1 LMNRTFKNKKGFTL
15 SEVMV
20 TAVVFLL
27 FALSLLGMLIMGM
40 RYLNQADADIAAQ
53 QNCRD
58 ILDIMTNELRQA
70 APCPDPGQGGNPARG
85 YIGINPSVGST
96 AVMVP
101 NKNNTTS
108 TNVLEFTEPNYSN
121 FDPSVSG
128 FDRTNPSNYQRVK
141 YKVTGDKVLTR
152 EVTTYNTDGSVNT
165 TDSAEVAV
173 TQNGSISFEAVWQ
186 SNRVFDITVSTEEAG
201 KQYSGT
207 AKVFILVE

>member
-1 LMNRTFKNKKGFTL
+1 MFANQKGFTL
-15 SEVMV
+15 PEVMV

-27 FALSLLGMLIMGM
+27 FAMSLLGMLIMGM

-58 ILDIMTNELRQA
+58 ILDIITSELRQA
-70 APCPDPGQGGNPARG
+70 APCPDPGQGSYPARG

-96 AVMVP
+96 SVMVP

-108 TNVLEFTEPNYSN
+108 TDQIEFTEPNYSN

-128 FDRTNPSNYQRVK
+128 FDRTNPSNYQKVK
-141 YKVTGDKVLTR
+141 YQITGNKVLIR
-152 EVTTYNTDGSVNT
+152 EVTTYDADGNVNT

-173 TQNGSISFEAVWQ
+173 TQNGQISFDVLWQ
-186 SNRVFDITVSTEEAG
+186 SNRVFDVTVSTEEAG
-201 KQYSGT
+201 KQYSGM